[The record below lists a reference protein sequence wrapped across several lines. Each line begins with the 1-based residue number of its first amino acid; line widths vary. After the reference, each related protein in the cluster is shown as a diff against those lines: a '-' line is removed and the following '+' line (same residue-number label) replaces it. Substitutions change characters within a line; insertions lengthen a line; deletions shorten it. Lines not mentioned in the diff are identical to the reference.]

1 MTFPSG
7 TGDEVLIS
15 EMSDEELV
23 RERNFYNELLEPAF
37 MVDSGKYDAIANLV
51 KEIEAEMNR
60 REHEGP
66 PWLSE

>member
-37 MVDSGKYDAIANLV
+37 MVDSGKYDTIANLV